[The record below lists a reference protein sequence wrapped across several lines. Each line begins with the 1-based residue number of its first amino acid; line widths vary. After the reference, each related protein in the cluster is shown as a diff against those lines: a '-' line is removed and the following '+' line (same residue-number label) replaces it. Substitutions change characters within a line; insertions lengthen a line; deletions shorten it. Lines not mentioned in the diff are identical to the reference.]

1 MASASETGFEL
12 ERLIHEESIRL
23 GTICR
28 RECDIR
34 KELNDT
40 SLNGVDH
47 WISKG
52 HIHILIQDKWK
63 ETTTQPEIAQ
73 FLICARRIKNQLPK
87 EASVSL
93 LWVAKKEPT
102 SYGKIILEEENVHM
116 IINSL
121 SIKSLSRQVYA
132 YLGDVFDNCQIFEN
146 IMEKEEQEKLR
157 LKEEQEK
164 LRLKEEK
171 EEEKLRLKKE
181 KLRLKKEQEKLKLK
195 EEKEKEAEKLKEEE
209 KLRLKTGFK
218 VVFLP
223 CGKTVDSSLTKKQ
236 KQKILSSSYATSY

>member
-1 MASASETGFEL
+1 M
-12 ERLIHEESIRL
+12 
-23 GTICR
+23 
-28 RECDIR
+28 
-34 KELNDT
+34 
-40 SLNGVDH
+40 
-47 WISKG
+47 
-52 HIHILIQDKWK
+52 IQDKWK

-164 LRLKEEK
+164 LRLKEQEKLKLKEEK

-181 KLRLKKEQEKLKLK
+181 K
-195 EEKEKEAEKLKEEE
+195 EKLKEEE